1 MAEEEAVYNP
11 FRVVSPR
18 VDEEVL
24 RLEEL
29 HIRRVSEAAHLEE
42 GLLILISKVMEMTR
56 LLSECMFTGDEV
68 QMDECARLANEVHEE
83 EKILTKDLLSAG
95 VRRDLLRGV
104 LRFPFRL
111 ERIGDMLENILNCCR
126 IKNREGV
133 PLGDKAKEDLTQLF
147 SALLEMMG
155 NLREAFSTPHRPLL
169 QSVMTQGQ
177 NLSRMLEDSRSSH
190 WERVETGVCAPEA
203 SSLYRDILDSMR
215 WTNEYLERM
224 CKTLLDM
231 SEGHATA

>member
-1 MAEEEAVYNP
+1 MAEKEAVYNP

-29 HIRRVSEAAHLEE
+29 HMRRVSEAAHLEE
-42 GLLILISKVMEMTR
+42 GLLILISKLMEMTR
-56 LLSECMFTGDEV
+56 LLSQCMFTGDEA
-68 QMDECARLANEVHEE
+68 QMDQCAKLADEVHAE

-111 ERIGDMLENILNCCR
+111 ERIGDMLENVLNCCR
-126 IKNREGV
+126 IKARHGV
-133 PLGDKAKEDLTQLF
+133 PFSDKANEDLEQLF

-155 NLREAFSTPHRPLL
+155 NLRDAFSTPHRSLL
-169 QSVMTQGQ
+169 QNLTSQGE
-177 NLSRMLEDSRSSH
+177 NLSRLLEDSRSAH
-190 WERVETGVCAPEA
+190 WERVETGVCAPDA
-203 SSLYRDILDSMR
+203 SSLFRDILDSIR
-215 WTNEYLERM
+215 WSSEYLERM

-231 SEGHATA
+231 GEAHASA